1 MPGPESVLVNNI
13 RKAIIA
19 RYPSAWVVKVVGTP
33 QQESGIPDLLTLI
46 EGHLFGL
53 EVKARR
59 AGESEE
65 SARGRATPLQLAQL
79 DRLRAAG
86 ATAAVV
92 LTAGEALDLIA
103 ATLVKELAG
112 VRG

>member
-1 MPGPESVLVNNI
+1 MGPESVLVNKI
-13 RKAIIA
+13 RKAILTA
-19 RYPSAWVVKVVGTP
+19 YPDESWVFKVVGSP
-33 QQESGIPDLLTLI
+33 QQQAGIPDLLVCVR
-46 EGHLFGL
+46 GHLLGL

-103 ATLVKELAG
+103 ATLAKK
-112 VRG
+112 